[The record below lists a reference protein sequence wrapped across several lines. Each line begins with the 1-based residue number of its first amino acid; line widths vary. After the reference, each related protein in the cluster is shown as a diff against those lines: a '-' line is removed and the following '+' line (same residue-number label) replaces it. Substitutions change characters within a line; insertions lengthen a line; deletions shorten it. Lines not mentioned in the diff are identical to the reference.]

1 MSNKEQQ
8 LEQTK
13 VVELRIPASVCGN
26 FVKDAIHFGP
36 TYGEDEF
43 AGVEMDVI
51 RNTFMALIALLVNRE
66 RMYMEHVVLGML
78 SAAASAAHQSG
89 RFDAQSFAQEA
100 LIQYNRFDVL
110 PGKGLD
116 VTIN

>member
-13 VVELRIPASVCGN
+13 VVELRIPAGVCSN
-26 FVKDAIHFGP
+26 FVKDAIHYGP
-36 TYGEDEF
+36 TYCNEEF
-43 AGVEMDVI
+43 DGVEMDVI
-51 RNTFMALIALLVNRE
+51 RNTFISLIALLVNKE
-66 RMYMEHVVLGML
+66 RMFMEHVVLGML
-78 SAAASAAHQSG
+78 NAAASAAHQCG